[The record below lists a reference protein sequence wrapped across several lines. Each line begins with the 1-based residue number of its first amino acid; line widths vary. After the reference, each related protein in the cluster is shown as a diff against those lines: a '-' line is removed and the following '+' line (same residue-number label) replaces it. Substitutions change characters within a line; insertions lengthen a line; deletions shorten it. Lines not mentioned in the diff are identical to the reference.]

1 MTIIEP
7 VLFIF
12 LLGLC
17 YDISNI
23 MNVYVKKITHVMVFM
38 IVLRCGNDD
47 DCDDHCLPKR
57 SKLRMVFSIG
67 HMLWYIKLAKAAL
80 RVSQGP

>member
-7 VLFIF
+7 VFFIF
-12 LLGLC
+12 LLGMC

-47 DCDDHCLPKR
+47 DCDDHCLPK
-57 SKLRMVFSIG
+57 
-67 HMLWYIKLAKAAL
+67 
-80 RVSQGP
+80 

>member
-1 MTIIEP
+1 MHSKFLHDYSGAAEKIALYMTIIEP
-7 VLFIF
+7 VFFIF
-12 LLGLC
+12 LLGMC

-47 DCDDHCLPKR
+47 DCDDHCLPK
-57 SKLRMVFSIG
+57 
-67 HMLWYIKLAKAAL
+67 
-80 RVSQGP
+80 

>member
-7 VLFIF
+7 VFFIF
-12 LLGLC
+12 LLGMC

-38 IVLRCGNDD
+38 IVLCCGNDD
-47 DCDDHCLPKR
+47 DCDDDCDDHRLPK
-57 SKLRMVFSIG
+57 
-67 HMLWYIKLAKAAL
+67 
-80 RVSQGP
+80 